1 MIKQNELVKVL
12 VPVKRI
18 SLEQPVEP
26 PKDPKALPEDWHDS
40 LLRSL
45 RRMQP

>member
-18 SLEQPVEP
+18 SLKQPVEP
-26 PKDPKALPEDWHDS
+26 PKDPRTLPEDWRDG
-40 LLRSL
+40 LMRGL